1 MRSKLVY
8 QILGGVHTV
17 KVPHWGGTHNAS
29 LATLKNECLRHVGL
43 ALTNVRHD
51 TVERSMAIINRLRT
65 KIQLST
71 AEPIYIGGTHIIE
84 GEFPTDRRRKQKK
97 RRDISNDQ
105 PEFER
110 M

>member
-51 TVERSMAIINRLRT
+51 TVERSIRT

-71 AEPIYIGGTHIIE
+71 AEPIYNGGTHIIE